1 MNLDV
6 YARWW
11 KDRSLSYIDV
21 VLSDGQDVNEAVAR
35 IGQKVSEDLGAMVL
49 TVADVV
55 AFGQEALRQSFRL
68 TYVQVIISM
77 VIGFFGIVNTL
88 LISVLHRTRE
98 IGLLRSVGMTR
109 RQVARTVVVEALF
122 IAAVGGV
129 FGVIWGLLAAAFPVA
144 SHITRVAGYTL
155 PFVIPWPTVAGA
167 LAAGL
172 AIGFVASLVPAYRA
186 ARLNVLEAVGY
197 E

>member
-1 MNLDV
+1 
-6 YARWW
+6 
-11 KDRSLSYIDV
+11 
-21 VLSDGQDVNEAVAR
+21 
-35 IGQKVSEDLGAMVL
+35 MVF

-122 IAAVGGV
+122 IAVVGGI
-129 FGVIWGLLAAAFPVA
+129 FGVIWGLTAAAFPVS
-144 SHITRVAGYTL
+144 SHITRVSGYTI
-155 PFVIPWPTVAGA
+155 PFVIPWTTVAGA
-167 LAAGL
+167 LISGL
-172 AIGFVASLVPAYRA
+172 VIGFVASLVPAYRA